1 MQALELKPM
10 FRGCFLMTQIRLK
23 DHRREDS
30 FGFLIQTIART
41 LDAKMKVELEK
52 VGVDIKVFANLMMLG
67 QQDGINQREIGQ
79 RLNFPEYF
87 TSRNVDMLV
96 DAGFAERRP
105 DPDSR
110 RSFLVFLTEKGRE
123 KAEELPTIV
132 RDVNN
137 DVLSELDAEER
148 SKVVEILQKIAGVTK
163 S

>member
-1 MQALELKPM
+1 MI
-10 FRGCFLMTQIRLK
+10 RGCFLMTQIELK

-41 LDAKMKVELEK
+41 LDAKMKVELETI
-52 VGVDIKVFANLMMLG
+52 GVDIKIFANLMMLG

-87 TSRNVDMLV
+87 TSRNVDALV

-110 RSFLVFLTEKGRE
+110 RSFLVFLTDKGRA
-123 KAEELPTIV
+123 KAAELPAIV
-132 RDVNN
+132 RSVND
-137 DVLSELDAEER
+137 DVLQDMTGDER
-148 SKVVEILQKIAGVTK
+148 LTIMALLQRVAGVA

>member
-1 MQALELKPM
+1 MV
-10 FRGCFLMTQIRLK
+10 RGCFLMTQIELK
-23 DHRREDS
+23 DHRREES

-52 VGVDIKVFANLMMLG
+52 IGVDIKIFANLMMLG

-87 TSRNVDMLV
+87 TSRNVDALV
-96 DAGFAERRP
+96 DAGLAERRP

-110 RSFLVFLTEKGRE
+110 RSFLVFLTDQGRA
-123 KAEELPTIV
+123 KAEELPAIV
-132 RDVNN
+132 RAVND
-137 DVLSELDAEER
+137 DVLGDLSAKER
-148 SKVVEILQKIAGVTK
+148 QTAIALLQKVAGVAR

>member
-1 MQALELKPM
+1 MI
-10 FRGCFLMTQIRLK
+10 RGNFLMTQIRLK

-30 FGFLIQTIART
+30 FGFLIQTLART

-96 DAGFAERRP
+96 QAGFAERRP

-110 RSFLVFLTEKGRE
+110 RSFLVFLTEKGRA

-132 RDVNN
+132 RNVND
-137 DVLSELDAEER
+137 DVLSDLEARER
-148 SKVVEILQKIAGVTK
+148 TAVIEILQKVAGVAP

>member
-1 MQALELKPM
+1 MI
-10 FRGCFLMTQIRLK
+10 RGHFLMTQIKLK

-30 FGFLIQTIART
+30 FGFLIQTLART
-41 LDAKMKVELEK
+41 LDDKMKVELGK
-52 VGVDIKVFANLMMLG
+52 VGVDLKVFANLMMLG

-105 DPDSR
+105 APNSR
-110 RSFLVFLTEKGRE
+110 RSFLVFLTDKGRA
-123 KAEELPTIV
+123 KAEQLPSIV
-132 RDVNN
+132 REVNE
-137 DVLSELDAEER
+137 DVLSDLSEDEKA
-148 SKVVEILQKIAGVTK
+148 SVVALLQKVTGLGQ

>member
-1 MQALELKPM
+1 MI
-10 FRGCFLMTQIRLK
+10 RGHFLMTQIELRE
-23 DHRREDS
+23 HRREDS
-30 FGFLIQTIART
+30 FGFLIQTLART

-105 DPDSR
+105 DPNSR
-110 RSFLVFLTEKGRE
+110 RSFLVFLTDKGRA
-123 KAEELPTIV
+123 KAEELPSIVRQVNDDVLFGLTEDERNTTIV
-132 RDVNN
+132 
-137 DVLSELDAEER
+137 L
-148 SKVVEILQKIAGVTK
+148 LQKVAGFAPK
-163 S
+163 